1 MPQQTQTSEQN
12 KQIVHRFM
20 DECWNRG
27 NVNTASEFLSERVR
41 FHDPVFPNL
50 NAGIQNVKNHIEGC
64 RKAFPDLNFTIDD
77 TIAERDECVIH
88 WTGRGTHRG
97 PFLGMQPT
105 NRKVTVNGTSI
116 FRLEDGKIVE
126 GYANWNLATM
136 MAQLGVLELPKEA
149 MSGAHVGGGQSSG
162 QESRGRS

>member
-1 MPQQTQTSEQN
+1 MPQQTQNSDQN
-12 KQIVHRFM
+12 KKTVHRFFE
-20 DECWNRG
+20 ECWNRG
-27 NVNTASEFLSERVR
+27 NLNTASEFLSERVR

-77 TIAERDECVIH
+77 TIAERDEVVIH

-97 PFLGMQPT
+97 SFLGMQPT

-116 FRLEDGKIVE
+116 FKLEGDKIIE

-136 MAQLGVLELPKEA
+136 MAQLGVGEIPKEA
-149 MSGAHVGGGQSSG
+149 MSGAHASG
-162 QESRGRS
+162 QESRSR

>member
-1 MPQQTQTSEQN
+1 MPQQTQMTDQN
-12 KQIVHRFM
+12 KKTVQRFIE
-20 DECWNRG
+20 ECWNKG

-77 TIAERDECVIH
+77 TIAERDEVVIH
-88 WTGRGTHRG
+88 WTARGTQRG
-97 PFLGMQPT
+97 SFLGMQPS

-116 FRLEDGKIVE
+116 YRLEGDKIIE

-149 MSGAHVGGGQSSG
+149 MSGAHMSSSQSSG
-162 QESRGRS
+162 QESRSR